1 MNRKALWLA
10 LSLSL
15 PLGAAIA
22 TVSTFAMADAPPAAQ
37 ARAAAAAPTVVDGR
51 FQRYLVSPRG
61 ETMGLLLDGGTVVRI
76 HPDAA
81 TKGAPELKAGDAVHV
96 EGRAIKTPT
105 GQVVMHALVKRGSDV
120 IADGTAIKDHAKGD
134 HKKGDHKKGDHKKGE
149 HDKAALAPLTST
161 GKIVA
166 IVTGHR
172 GKVAG
177 VILDDGTTIAADA
190 VVIAAGS
197 WSSLIGET
205 SLAADAVQPARG
217 QMIELHVDAPI
228 VRGVIEAADC
238 YLSPRDDGRL
248 LVGSTIELVGFR
260 GGATASG
267 VRDLL
272 AAALRLVPAL
282 QDATVTRAWA
292 GFRPKTHDD
301 MPLIGTVGIEGLVIA
316 TGHFRN
322 GVLLAPITG
331 EIVAALLTG
340 GALPVDI
347 APFAPRRARATASAA
362 V

>member
-177 VILDDGTTIAADA
+177 VILDDGTTAS
-190 VVIAAGS
+190 AGHKS
-197 WSSLIGET
+197 DLGALGLKVGDQVT
-205 SLAADAVQPARG
+205 LTGRG
-217 QMIELHVDAPI
+217 GVYPRGKGMMIEQVKMP
-228 VRGVIEAADC
+228 
-238 YLSPRDDGRL
+238 
-248 LVGSTIELVGFR
+248 
-260 GGATASG
+260 GGDSRT
-267 VRDLL
+267 L
-272 AAALRLVPAL
+272 
-282 QDATVTRAWA
+282 
-292 GFRPKTHDD
+292 
-301 MPLIGTVGIEGLVIA
+301 
-316 TGHFRN
+316 
-322 GVLLAPITG
+322 
-331 EIVAALLTG
+331 
-340 GALPVDI
+340 
-347 APFAPRRARATASAA
+347 ASAPPRHRGHA
-362 V
+362 KI